1 MEQEQQEQPKY
12 RVVPV
17 HTPSLTQALAVAME
31 RDVLVWREVEAGTPY
46 SLKELFEF
54 AQRQDKEHPL
64 TGHQYYMVT
73 TEGAIGISP
82 GLEWLTEWMFVPM
95 EDCQERD
102 FMLMKMREDLQ
113 AEHAA
118 SEAEK
123 KGKEQTKG
131 QAEEQ
136 TKEKAEKKAEEQTE
150 EQTEK
155 KAKGQAIAEEQ
166 SAPVPPVPPA
176 PPSSVPAGGGFP
188 ASPAS
193 VSASPASPAQM
204 NFCPNCG
211 VKLVPGNRFCTQ
223 CGHRLM

>member
-123 KGKEQTKG
+123 KAEKKGKEQ
-131 QAEEQ
+131 
-136 TKEKAEKKAEEQTE
+136 AEKKTKGQTE

-166 SAPVPPVPPA
+166 SAPVPPA
-176 PPSSVPAGGGFP
+176 PTSSVPAGGGFP

-193 VSASPASPAQM
+193 VSPSPASPAQM

>member
-31 RDVLVWREVEAGTPY
+31 RDVLVWREAETGTPY

-95 EDCQERD
+95 EDCQECD

-118 SEAEK
+118 SE
-123 KGKEQTKG
+123 
-131 QAEEQ
+131 
-136 TKEKAEKKAEEQTE
+136 
-150 EQTEK
+150 TEK
-155 KAKGQAIAEEQ
+155 KTKGQAIAEEQ

-176 PPSSVPAGGGFP
+176 PPSSVPA
-188 ASPAS
+188 SPAS
-193 VSASPASPAQM
+193 VSPSPASPAQM